1 MRDLMM
7 VVKVTFV
14 EKRDIVLSIIFG
26 FIGGISAIG
35 LFALSGYLIAKSAL
49 TPPIYT
55 LMILVSSVKLLG
67 IISAISRYGERY
79 FSHRGTFTMLSH
91 LRVKFY
97 DRLEPLAPSIFHK
110 FRSGDLLARIVGDV
124 EALQNFFLRVLY
136 PPIVSLLVF
145 LCTIFFTMFYSFEI
159 ALILFS
165 GFVLITF
172 IIPAILSLRQRKVES
187 KLRESRG
194 ALSTELSE
202 FLFGFRD
209 LKIYQKLDEKEQKLR
224 QSASTYLKE
233 QKQVSKYNLFSE
245 ISHTFL
251 ALFISFTV
259 LGVGAYLVS
268 VGELDGIFLAMLV
281 LISLT
286 AFENTAAM
294 SVFPSYLE
302 DSRQA
307 AERLENVVGMEREQ
321 ANLQEE
327 KEELV
332 LTASPNIRLA
342 GVSFRFPDEVR
353 DTLFNISLT
362 LPPQSKTAIVGPS
375 GSGKSTLM
383 QLLLKIYTVDQG
395 DILINNQSINQLSE
409 ESIWKNTN
417 VVLQK
422 NHFFYGTIRDNLL
435 IAGNDLTDEEMSSA
449 LEKVNLSHFTLNDQV
464 LEKGEN
470 LSGGEQQRL
479 AIARALLKKAPV
491 WYLDEPTS
499 SLDSITEKQIYNYLF
514 EEAKNDTVVI
524 ISHRLT
530 GLERMDQIIVMDS
543 GEIVEQGTFD
553 ELMKKKGYFYKMKK
567 IEQSVF

>member
-1 MRDLMM
+1 MRDLLM
-7 VVKVTFV
+7 VIKVTFI

-26 FIGGISAIG
+26 FIAGISAIG

-79 FSHRGTFTMLSH
+79 YSHRGTFTMLSH

-97 DRLEPLAPSIFHK
+97 ERLEPLAPSIFHK

-209 LKIYQKLDEKEQKLR
+209 LKIYQKLDEKEQRLR

-233 QKQVSKYNLFSE
+233 QKQVSTYNLFSE

-251 ALFISFTV
+251 TLFISFTV

-286 AFENTAAM
+286 AFENTATM

-383 QLLLKIYTVDQG
+383 QLLLKIYTADQG

-409 ESIWKNTN
+409 ESIWENTN

-479 AIARALLKKAPV
+479 AIARALLKKAPI

-567 IEQSVF
+567 IEQSVI

>member
-1 MRDLMM
+1 MRDLLM
-7 VVKVTFV
+7 VIKVTFI

-26 FIGGISAIG
+26 FIAGISAIG

-165 GFVLITF
+165 GFVLIIF

-251 ALFISFTV
+251 TLFISFTV

-342 GVSFRFPDEVR
+342 GVSFRFPNEAR
-353 DTLFNISLT
+353 NTLSYISLT

>member
-1 MRDLMM
+1 MRDLLM
-7 VVKVTFV
+7 VIKVTFI

-26 FIGGISAIG
+26 FIAGISAIG

-79 FSHRGTFTMLSH
+79 YSHRGTFTMLSH

-97 DRLEPLAPSIFHK
+97 ERLEPLAPSIFHK

-209 LKIYQKLDEKEQKLR
+209 LKIYQKLDEKEQRLR

-233 QKQVSKYNLFSE
+233 QKQVSTYNLFSE

-251 ALFISFTV
+251 TLFISFTV

-327 KEELV
+327 KEDLV

-342 GVSFRFPDEVR
+342 GVFFRFPDEIR

-383 QLLLKIYTVDQG
+383 QLLLKIYTADQG

-409 ESIWKNTN
+409 ESIWENTN

-449 LEKVNLSHFTLNDQV
+449 LEKVNLSHFSLDDQV

-479 AIARALLKKAPV
+479 AIARALLKKAPI

-567 IEQSVF
+567 IEQSVI

>member
-165 GFVLITF
+165 GFVLIIF

-435 IAGNDLTDEEMSSA
+435 IAGNDLTDEEMESA
-449 LEKVNLSHFTLNDQV
+449 LNKVNLSHFSLDDQV

>member
-1 MRDLMM
+1 MRDLLM
-7 VVKVTFV
+7 VIKVTFI

-26 FIGGISAIG
+26 FIAGISAIG

-79 FSHRGTFTMLSH
+79 YSHRGTFTMLSH

-97 DRLEPLAPSIFHK
+97 ERLEPLAPSIFHK

-209 LKIYQKLDEKEQKLR
+209 LKIYQKLDEKEQRLR

-233 QKQVSKYNLFSE
+233 QKQVSTYNLFSE

-251 ALFISFTV
+251 TLFISFTV

-286 AFENTAAM
+286 AFENTATM

-327 KEELV
+327 KEDLV

-383 QLLLKIYTVDQG
+383 QLLLKIYTADQG

-409 ESIWKNTN
+409 ESIWENTN

-479 AIARALLKKAPV
+479 AIARALLKKAPI

-567 IEQSVF
+567 IEQSVI

>member
-124 EALQNFFLRVLY
+124 EALQNFFLRVMY

-165 GFVLITF
+165 GFVLIIF

>member
-1 MRDLMM
+1 MRDLLM
-7 VVKVTFV
+7 VIKVTFI

-26 FIGGISAIG
+26 FIAGISAIG

-79 FSHRGTFTMLSH
+79 YSHRGTFTMLSH

-97 DRLEPLAPSIFHK
+97 ERLEPLAPSIFHK

-209 LKIYQKLDEKEQKLR
+209 LKIYQKLDEKEQRLR

-233 QKQVSKYNLFSE
+233 QKQVSTYNLFSE

-251 ALFISFTV
+251 TLFISFTV

-327 KEELV
+327 KEDLV

-342 GVSFRFPDEVR
+342 GVFFRFPDEIR

-383 QLLLKIYTVDQG
+383 QLLLKIYTADQG

-479 AIARALLKKAPV
+479 AIARALLKKAPI

-567 IEQSVF
+567 IEQSVI

>member
-165 GFVLITF
+165 GFVLIIF

-233 QKQVSKYNLFSE
+233 QKQVSIYNLFSE

>member
-165 GFVLITF
+165 GFVLIIF

-233 QKQVSKYNLFSE
+233 QKQVSTYNLFSE

-251 ALFISFTV
+251 TLFISFTV

-342 GVSFRFPDEVR
+342 GVSFRFPNEAR
-353 DTLFNISLT
+353 NTLSYISLT

>member
-1 MRDLMM
+1 MRDLLM
-7 VVKVTFV
+7 VIKVTFI

-26 FIGGISAIG
+26 FIAGISAIG

-79 FSHRGTFTMLSH
+79 YSHRGTFTMLSH

-97 DRLEPLAPSIFHK
+97 ERLEPLAPSIFHK

-209 LKIYQKLDEKEQKLR
+209 LKIYQKLDEKEQRLR

-233 QKQVSKYNLFSE
+233 QKQVSTYNLFSE

-251 ALFISFTV
+251 TLFISFTV

-383 QLLLKIYTVDQG
+383 QLLLKIYTADQG

-449 LEKVNLSHFTLNDQV
+449 LEKVNLSHFSLDDQV

-479 AIARALLKKAPV
+479 AIARALLKKAPI

-567 IEQSVF
+567 IEQSVI

>member
-1 MRDLMM
+1 MRDLLM
-7 VVKVTFV
+7 VIKVTFI

-26 FIGGISAIG
+26 FIAGISAIG

-79 FSHRGTFTMLSH
+79 YSHRGTFTMLSH

-97 DRLEPLAPSIFHK
+97 ERLEPLAPSIFHK

-209 LKIYQKLDEKEQKLR
+209 LKIYQKLDEKEQRLR

-233 QKQVSKYNLFSE
+233 QKQVSTYNLFSE

-251 ALFISFTV
+251 TLFISFTV

-286 AFENTAAM
+286 AFENTATM

-327 KEELV
+327 KEDLV

-342 GVSFRFPDEVR
+342 GVFFRFPDEIR

-383 QLLLKIYTVDQG
+383 QLLLKIYTADQG

-449 LEKVNLSHFTLNDQV
+449 LEKVNLSHFSLDDQV

-479 AIARALLKKAPV
+479 AIARALLKKAPI

-567 IEQSVF
+567 IEQSVI

>member
-1 MRDLMM
+1 MRDLLM
-7 VVKVTFV
+7 VIKVTFI

-26 FIGGISAIG
+26 FIAGISAIG

-97 DRLEPLAPSIFHK
+97 ERLEPLAPSIFHK

-124 EALQNFFLRVLY
+124 EALQNFFLRVMY

-165 GFVLITF
+165 GFVLIIF

-233 QKQVSKYNLFSE
+233 QKQVSIYNLFSE

-251 ALFISFTV
+251 TLFISFTV

>member
-1 MRDLMM
+1 MRDLLM
-7 VVKVTFV
+7 VIKVTFI

-26 FIGGISAIG
+26 FIAGISAIG

-79 FSHRGTFTMLSH
+79 YSHRGTFTMLSH

-97 DRLEPLAPSIFHK
+97 ERLEPLAPSIFHK

-209 LKIYQKLDEKEQKLR
+209 LKIYQKLDEKEQRLR

-233 QKQVSKYNLFSE
+233 QKQVSTYNLFSE

-251 ALFISFTV
+251 TLFISFTV

-286 AFENTAAM
+286 AFENTATM

-383 QLLLKIYTVDQG
+383 QLLLKIYTADQG

-479 AIARALLKKAPV
+479 AIARALLKKAPI

-567 IEQSVF
+567 IEQSVI

>member
-97 DRLEPLAPSIFHK
+97 ERLEPLAPSIFHK

-124 EALQNFFLRVLY
+124 EALQNFFLRVMY

-165 GFVLITF
+165 GFVLIIF

>member
-97 DRLEPLAPSIFHK
+97 ERLEPLAPSIFHK

>member
-97 DRLEPLAPSIFHK
+97 ERLEPLAPSIFHK

-165 GFVLITF
+165 GFVLIIF

>member
-165 GFVLITF
+165 GFVLIIF

-530 GLERMDQIIVMDS
+530 ELERMDQIIVMDS